1 MVKKDYHI
9 NVVKAE
15 DIKNQNNLE
24 NTQNVITQA
33 TNVNKPKE
41 LKTGLMIGG
50 LISFFLS
57 MCFMAVTV
65 FFLLQT
71 YSSNSDVQK
80 AVTFIVFILTV
91 GWLSYIPGVIS
102 AIISLCLFPFVIKS
116 TSKTQ
121 KAVGV
126 IFTILSV
133 LMILA
138 FLAIAIFISA
148 LPTN

>member
-1 MVKKDYHI
+1 MGKKDYQI
-9 NVVKAE
+9 NVINAE
-15 DIKNQNNLE
+15 SIKVLNNEENKMPNQLSNE
-24 NTQNVITQA
+24 
-33 TNVNKPKE
+33 NKPQD

-50 LISFFLS
+50 LITFFITI
-57 MCFMAVTV
+57 CFMV
-65 FFLLQT
+65 FTLHFLFQT
-71 YSSNSDVQK
+71 YSTDNDVQK

-121 KAVGV
+121 KVVGV

>member
-1 MVKKDYHI
+1 MGKKDYQI
-9 NVVKAE
+9 NVINAE
-15 DIKNQNNLE
+15 SIKVLNNEENKMPNQLSNE
-24 NTQNVITQA
+24 
-33 TNVNKPKE
+33 NKPQD

-50 LISFFLS
+50 LITFFITI
-57 MCFMAVTV
+57 CFMV
-65 FFLLQT
+65 FTLHFLFQT
-71 YSSNSDVQK
+71 YSTNNDVQK

-102 AIISLCLFPFVIKS
+102 AIISLCLFPFVIRS

>member
-1 MVKKDYHI
+1 MSKKDYQI
-9 NVVKAE
+9 NVINAE
-15 DIKNQNNLE
+15 SIKVLNNEENKMPNQLSNE
-24 NTQNVITQA
+24 
-33 TNVNKPKE
+33 NKPQD

-50 LISFFLS
+50 LITFFITI
-57 MCFMAVTV
+57 CFMV
-65 FFLLQT
+65 FTLHFLFQT
-71 YSSNSDVQK
+71 YSTDNDVQK

>member
-1 MVKKDYHI
+1 MGKKDYQI
-9 NVVKAE
+9 NVINAE
-15 DIKNQNNLE
+15 SIKVLNNEENKMPNQLSNE
-24 NTQNVITQA
+24 
-33 TNVNKPKE
+33 NKPQDF
-41 LKTGLMIGG
+41 KTGLMIGG
-50 LISFFLS
+50 LITFFITI
-57 MCFMAVTV
+57 CFMV
-65 FFLLQT
+65 FTLHFLFQT
-71 YSSNSDVQK
+71 YSTDNDVQK

>member
-1 MVKKDYHI
+1 MGKKDYQI
-9 NVVKAE
+9 NVINAE
-15 DIKNQNNLE
+15 SIKVLNNEENKMPNQLSNE
-24 NTQNVITQA
+24 
-33 TNVNKPKE
+33 NKPQD

-50 LISFFLS
+50 LITFFITI
-57 MCFMAVTV
+57 CFMV
-65 FFLLQT
+65 FTLHFLFQT
-71 YSSNSDVQK
+71 CSTDNDVQK

>member
-1 MVKKDYHI
+1 MGKKDYQI
-9 NVVKAE
+9 NVINAE
-15 DIKNQNNLE
+15 SIKVLNNEENKMPNQLSNE
-24 NTQNVITQA
+24 
-33 TNVNKPKE
+33 NKPQD

-50 LISFFLS
+50 LITFFITI
-57 MCFMAVTV
+57 CFMV
-65 FFLLQT
+65 FTLHFLFQT
-71 YSSNSDVQK
+71 YSTDNDVQK

-102 AIISLCLFPFVIKS
+102 AIISLCLFPFVIRS

>member
-1 MVKKDYHI
+1 MGKKDYQI
-9 NVVKAE
+9 NVINAE
-15 DIKNQNNLE
+15 SIKVLNNEENKMPNQLSNE
-24 NTQNVITQA
+24 
-33 TNVNKPKE
+33 NKPQD

-50 LISFFLS
+50 LITFFITI
-57 MCFMAVTV
+57 CFMV
-65 FFLLQT
+65 FTLHFLFQT
-71 YSSNSDVQK
+71 YSTDNDVQK